1 MNKKRK
7 GGNIGRALELGP
19 FWIKKKIINGHWI
32 ETVRFCIVRNKR
44 IWAGIL
50 KWAWLNK
57 RRKGGNRSLPLEL
70 GHFEYKKNGS
80 LGRFTR
86 FTDSTSSW
94 PVSKGENPGRKDY
107 RMTVGP
113 KLKFKTILY
122 IYIRKNLREKIED
135 KKEKKKIGLKLINY
149 FYVYLF

>member
-70 GHFEYKKNGS
+70 GHFEYKKMGHWIV
-80 LGRFTR
+80 RFTG
-86 FTDSTSSW
+86 STSSW
-94 PVSKGENPGRKDY
+94 PVSKGENPDRKDY
-107 RMTVGP
+107 QMTVGL
-113 KLKFKTILY
+113 KLKFKTIVY
-122 IYIRKNLREKIED
+122 IYKRKNLSEKIENRF
-135 KKEKKKIGLKLINY
+135 KINKL
-149 FYVYLF
+149 FLYLFILILFI

>member
-1 MNKKRK
+1 MAGILKWTWLNKKRK

-19 FWIKKKIINGHWI
+19 FWIRKKNKKNGHWTQ
-32 ETVRFCIVRNKR
+32 TVRFCIVRKKKL
-44 IWAGIL
+44 WAGIL

-57 RRKGGNRSLPLEL
+57 RRKGGNISWPLEL

-80 LGRFTR
+80 VWFTR
-86 FTDSTSSW
+86 FTGSTSSW
-94 PVSKGENPGRKDY
+94 LVSKRENPD

-122 IYIRKNLREKIED
+122 IYI
-135 KKEKKKIGLKLINY
+135 Y
-149 FYVYLF
+149 